1 MRDVG
6 SISVKEKILIAF
18 FVLQGVT
25 TVGLRRFIETIPIKI
40 KPERF
45 PEQLKKDKEIEI
57 TVQQFI
63 CPYCRSS
70 VYKQKKKRKII
81 LF

>member
-18 FVLQGVT
+18 FVLQSVT

-45 PEQLKKDKEIEI
+45 FEQLKKDKEIEI

-63 CPYCRSS
+63 CPYCRGS
-70 VYKQKKKRKII
+70 VHIPEKKRKVI

>member
-1 MRDVG
+1 MRNSG
-6 SISVKEKILIAF
+6 SISIKGKILIAF
-18 FVLQGVT
+18 FVLQGFP

-63 CPYCRSS
+63 CPYCRGS
-70 VYKQKKKRKII
+70 VHIPEKMRKVI